1 MATKH
6 CLHAEVGATMIS
18 SFEALFG
25 VSYAD
30 CCVGDLPKLARSV
43 REVPGTW
50 VTSQCQHRWFL
61 VAKAL
66 QTHNRSTKSALNND
80 LELWAMLARVTE
92 AVGHLFGG
100 VPHST

>member
-1 MATKH
+1 
-6 CLHAEVGATMIS
+6 MIS

-25 VSYAD
+25 ASYEE
-30 CCVGDLPKLARSV
+30 CCLDDLPKLAQAA

-66 QTHNRSTKSALNND
+66 QSHNRSTKSALNSD
-80 LELWAMLARVTE
+80 TQLWAMLARVTD
-92 AVGHLFGG
+92 AVGHLFEG
-100 VPHST
+100 VPQSTYCFAKNR